1 MTKTSIA
8 QFVADKVQKTDQSS
22 LTMLKSFV
30 DRRYEMIWNSALW
43 RESLGTTSYTVAV
56 DTQEVTLESSVDF
69 PVSARWD
76 DKEITP
82 IDYSA
87 VFQIDPTL
95 FNDAGAV
102 VNFIVLPKD
111 SSGDARVKLLRK
123 PDTEKS
129 LLILGKLKIVEL
141 GDSDSPKIN
150 GIDNVLVSMVEGDML
165 EHTRQYLKA
174 QGKFTEAMNH
184 LNIAKDLENHQSAS
198 QTRII
203 PEIAGHWDSN
213 SFI

>member
-1 MTKTSIA
+1 MDST
-8 QFVADKVQKTDQSS
+8 
-22 LTMLKSFV
+22 
-30 DRRYEMIWNSALW
+30 
-43 RESLGTTSYTVAV
+43 
-56 DTQEVTLESSVDF
+56 VDF

-102 VNFIVLPKD
+102 ANFIVLPKD
-111 SSGDARVKLLRK
+111 SSGNAKIKLLRK
-123 PDTEKS
+123 PDVGKS
-129 LLILGKLKIVEL
+129 LLILGKLKLVAL
-141 GDSDSPKIN
+141 ADSDSPKIN
-150 GIDNVLVSMVEGDML
+150 GIDNVLVAMVEGDML
-165 EHTRQYLKA
+165 EHTRQYQKA
-174 QGKFTEAMNH
+174 QVKFTEAMNH
-184 LNIAKDLENHQSAS
+184 LNIAKDLENQQSAS

-203 PEIAGHWDSN
+203 PEVAGHWNTD

>member
-1 MTKTSIA
+1 
-8 QFVADKVQKTDQSS
+8 
-22 LTMLKSFV
+22 
-30 DRRYEMIWNSALW
+30 MIWNSALW
-43 RESLGTTSYTVAV
+43 RESQGTTSYTVAI
-56 DTQEVTLESSVDF
+56 DAQEVTLESTVDF
-69 PVSARWD
+69 PISARWD

-111 SSGDARVKLLRK
+111 SDKNAKIKLLRK
-123 PDTEKS
+123 PDVSKS
-129 LLILGKLKIVEL
+129 LLILGKLKIVAL
-141 GDSDSPKIN
+141 GDDDSPKIN
-150 GIDNVLVSMVEGDML
+150 GIDNVLVAMVEGDML
-165 EHTRQYLKA
+165 EHTRQYQKA
-174 QGKFTEAMNH
+174 QIKFTEAMNH
-184 LNIAKDLENHQSAS
+184 LTIAKDLENHQSAS

-203 PEIAGHWDSN
+203 PEIVGHWDSN

>member
-8 QFVADKVQKTDQSS
+8 QFVADKLQKSDSGS
-22 LTMLKSFV
+22 IVILKSFI

-43 RESLGTTSYTVAV
+43 RESQGTTSYTVAA
-56 DTQEVTLESSVDF
+56 DTQEVTLESTVDF

-82 IDYSA
+82 MDYSA

-102 VNFIVLPKD
+102 ANFLVLPKD
-111 SSGDARVKLLRK
+111 SSGNAKIKLLRK
-123 PDTEKS
+123 PDVGKS

-141 GDSDSPKIN
+141 GDADSPKIN
-150 GIDNVLVSMVEGDML
+150 GIDNVLVAMVEGDML
-165 EHTRQYLKA
+165 EHTRQYQKA
-174 QGKFTEAMNH
+174 QVKFTEAMNH

-203 PEIAGHWDSN
+203 PEIAGHWDAN